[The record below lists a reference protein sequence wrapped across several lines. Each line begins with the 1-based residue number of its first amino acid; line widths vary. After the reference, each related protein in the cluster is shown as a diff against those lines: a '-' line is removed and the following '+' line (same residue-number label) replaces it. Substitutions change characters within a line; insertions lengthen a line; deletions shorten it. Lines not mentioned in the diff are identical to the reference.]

1 MKFKSLLLSSILL
14 LSACSVIDNQSS
26 EQEPENIDEQVETEP
41 EEEEQSEELSF
52 EEKMLEELPETAS
65 LDDWNLILVGPWNE
79 LPEEFNP
86 ELIEVDN
93 QQRIDARIE
102 EAWNNWYQ
110 AALEAGHR
118 LFFASGYRSI
128 ELQEINFNQTVQEN
142 LNAGMSEEEAIES
155 AKEYLTE
162 PGYSEHHT
170 GLALDIVDEEWIVA
184 GKGLIPEYETQAS
197 QQWLVDTMTDYGFI
211 LRYPEGKEEITGI
224 LYEPWHFRY
233 VGLENA
239 QFMVEHE
246 LVLEEYLDLLALRD
260 EMNE

>member
-1 MKFKSLLLSSILL
+1 MKFKSLFLSAILF

-26 EQEPENIDEQVETEP
+26 EKELEIVNKQREIEIA
-41 EEEEQSEELSF
+41 EEESSEEPSI
-52 EEKMLEELPETAS
+52 EERMVEDLPETAS
-65 LDDWNLILVGPWNE
+65 VDDWNLILVGPWNE
-79 LPEEFNP
+79 LPGDFNS

-93 QQRIDARIE
+93 QQIIDARIE
-102 EAWNNWYQ
+102 EAWNNWNQ

-128 ELQEINFNQTVQEN
+128 ELQETNFNHTVQEN
-142 LNAGMSEEEAIES
+142 LSAGMSKEEAIES

-170 GLALDIVDEEWIVA
+170 GLALDIVDEEWIVS

-197 QQWLVDTMTDYGFI
+197 QQWLVDTMMDYGFI

-239 QFMVEHE
+239 QFIVEHE
-246 LVLEEYLDLLALRD
+246 LTLEEYLDLLALRD
-260 EMNE
+260 EMKE